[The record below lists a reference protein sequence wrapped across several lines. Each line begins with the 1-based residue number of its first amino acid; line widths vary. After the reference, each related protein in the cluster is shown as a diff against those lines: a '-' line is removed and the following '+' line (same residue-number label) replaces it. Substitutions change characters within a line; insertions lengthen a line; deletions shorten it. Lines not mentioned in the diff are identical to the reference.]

1 MRTEQRPGEV
11 LGDRLKRGRCNGG
24 EESEVRQMEVADG
37 STLHCTHGDDEG
49 RESGGEEVEVMKSK
63 TQHDR
68 LHDT

>member
-1 MRTEQRPGEV
+1 
-11 LGDRLKRGRCNGG
+11 
-24 EESEVRQMEVADG
+24 VRQMEVADN

-63 TQHDR
+63 TQHDS